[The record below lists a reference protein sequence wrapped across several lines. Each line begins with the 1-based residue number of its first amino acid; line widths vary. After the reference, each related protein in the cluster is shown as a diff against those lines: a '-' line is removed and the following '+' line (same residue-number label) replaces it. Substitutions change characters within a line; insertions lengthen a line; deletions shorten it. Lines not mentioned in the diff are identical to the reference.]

1 LARRLFDDGI
11 FSVIAPSGG
20 IGVGW
25 LLNFY
30 TAGTTTRITTYNDG
44 TAGSANA
51 NPVVA
56 DANGRFGPIWIVDNQ
71 SIKWVL
77 TDQNGANPVSLD
89 NIAIEAT
96 QTAPDPSLTNFLAGT
111 AALPIAN
118 GGTAATSAANALVNL
133 GALPAAGGNV
143 SGNITRTAKGAHAYF
158 NDAAMVKPI
167 IYVTASGASD
177 PRSGS
182 PGEVWLKY

>member
-1 LARRLFDDGI
+1 MARRLFDDGI

-30 TAGTTTRITTYNDG
+30 TAGTTSPIITYNDG
-44 TAGSANA
+44 DAGSANT

-56 DANGRFGPIWIVDNQ
+56 DANGRFGQIWIDDNQ
-71 SIKWVL
+71 VIKWIL
-77 TDQNGANPVSLD
+77 TDANGLVQASLD
-89 NIAIEAT
+89 NIGIETT
-96 QTAPDPSLTNFLAGT
+96 QTAPDASLSSFLSASVP
-111 AALPIAN
+111 LPIAN
-118 GGTAATSAANALVNL
+118 GGTAATSAANALASL
-133 GALPAAGGNV
+133 GALPAAGGTV
-143 SGNITRTAKGAHAYF
+143 TGNITRSGKGAHAYF
-158 NDAAMVKPI
+158 NDAAMIKPVLYI
-167 IYVTASGASD
+167 TASGASD